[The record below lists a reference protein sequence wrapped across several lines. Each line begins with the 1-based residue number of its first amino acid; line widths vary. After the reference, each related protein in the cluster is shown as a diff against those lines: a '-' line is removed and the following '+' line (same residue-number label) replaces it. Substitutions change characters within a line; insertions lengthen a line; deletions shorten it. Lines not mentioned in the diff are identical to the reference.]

1 MNTILRKWA
10 AGIEIGYIL
19 VAIILTD
26 LGIGTEPLL
35 TFSIQGIEVG
45 RYVHEMVLLTG
56 FTLMWLCLG
65 QTVFSCLAQ
74 KRRPDGKELLA
85 GGMFAGFLGVL
96 CLKHGAGKEAANAF
110 FAACLFQAGGYLFV
124 RKNPKPSQEDEDWET
139 ELRWK
144 DDSVYVPAL
153 LKDIEDNM
161 LKKRTAHML
170 YTYVYGAQKYK
181 RRYYLFTWLTVALPA
196 LVVFLN
202 SFGSSQNMTVRAAVS
217 LCSLAAAVVS
227 GIAGSVKAKESWV
240 RYRKY
245 CERVKRE
252 LFLYS
257 MEKTEGD
264 VREKEIKL
272 AKKLEEIYK
281 QEGVNWGE
289 LREEE

>member
-1 MNTILRKWA
+1 MDTILRKWA
-10 AGIEIGYIL
+10 VGIEIGYLL
-19 VAIILTD
+19 VTIILID

-45 RYVHEMVLLTG
+45 KYIHETVLLTG

-65 QTVFSCLAQ
+65 RTVFHCLT
-74 KRRPDGKELLA
+74 KKKYPDWEESLA
-85 GGMFAGFLGVL
+85 AVLFTGFLGVL
-96 CLKHGAGKEAANAF
+96 CLKYGAGKEAVNSAL
-110 FAACLFQAGGYLFV
+110 AACLLQTGGYLCV
-124 RKNPKPSQEDEDWET
+124 HKNSAPSQDSREG

-153 LKDIEDNM
+153 LAAIENDF
-161 LKKRTAHML
+161 LKKRSAHML

-181 RRYYLFTWLTVALPA
+181 RRYYLFTWLTVVLPA

-202 SFGSSQNMTVRAAVS
+202 SFESSGSMAVRAAVS
-217 LCSLAAAVVS
+217 LCSLAVAVVS
-227 GIAGSVKAKESWV
+227 GIAGSVKARESWV

-245 CERVKRE
+245 CEWVKRE

-257 MEKTEGD
+257 MEKTNENSL
-264 VREKEIKL
+264 EKEREL

-289 LREEE
+289 LREEG